1 MRDLM
6 RDGLMPAVRT
16 DATVFRAFVRS
27 FNLLDPPDALI
38 TDPDVVGRVMTAYQ
52 DRDQRPP
59 GATPRPAPRRAA
71 RRAHL
76 GLRPRD
82 HDREPHMADLIYA
95 AITSLDGYVAD
106 REAPS
111 TGRRPTRRCTRS
123 STTWRDPSAP
133 ISTAAG
139 CTT

>member
-16 DATVFRAFVRS
+16 DPTVFRAFVRS

-59 GATPRPAPRRAA
+59 EPP
-71 RRAHL
+71 L
-76 GLRPRD
+76 GPPRD
-82 HDREPHMADLIYA
+82 ELLAGL
-95 AITSLDGYVAD
+95 TSA
-106 REAPS
+106 
-111 TGRRPTRRCTRS
+111 
-123 STTWRDPSAP
+123 
-133 ISTAAG
+133 
-139 CTT
+139 